1 MKFVYALA
9 LMLCA
14 STSFGADALAQL
26 NARRVRAGLPAF
38 KPDAALQAA
47 AERCAQQQARSG
59 AMYHCLHIGSRS
71 GVGMGSGSDWE
82 GRRFNTCYAF
92 DYSGGYAGA
101 AAVVGRNGQTY
112 YALDIRNSPSPVVR
126 TVAKPVVKAPVTE
139 APATPAPVAQEK
151 KPTVVKP
158 TSAK

>member
-1 MKFVYALA
+1 MKSLSIFLFVA
-9 LMLCA
+9 LCA
-14 STSFGADALAQL
+14 GNCFGADALAQL

-47 AERCAQQQARSG
+47 AERSAQQQARSG

-71 GVGMGSGSDWE
+71 GVGMGSGSDPT
-82 GRRFNTCYAF
+82 GRQFNSCYAF

-101 AAVVGRNGQTY
+101 AAVVGPNGTY
-112 YALDIRNSPSPVVR
+112 YALDIRDTPSPRPVVR
-126 TVAKPVVKAPVTE
+126 QTVAKPVVKAPV
-139 APATPAPVAQEK
+139 TPAPVAQEK
-151 KPTVVKP
+151 KPTVAKP